1 MTEPQG
7 QPLAEQPGFQALP
20 QRTREWILQSPHAT
34 ADFTAFFEKGGRV
47 EPAAHVDLPYYHATQ
62 PPKIYVSAKTYAD
75 LTGPD
80 AGNRVDTELRLFA
93 NLAHEIGHDKN
104 HTGTEPFRGKTAD
117 EYVEYR
123 SRLEA
128 KTVFNAYPIFD
139 DRQKSDPAFRPKWD
153 AIGYGR
159 GSGLEPAGIYSE
171 WKSGRIDDDAAIARL
186 AAPIP
191 SFPYTRP
198 EPLIDLSG
206 DGVLTQRDAYLRDY
220 AMLMKHPTSERQ
232 TIPAPPG
239 QSQGTVSSP
248 TEPSH
253 RDHAL
258 YTQIAGHVRAQDQ
271 QHGRRWD
278 QTSERLTASLLALS
292 KEAGL
297 TRVDHVVFSARTDR
311 VAAGENVFVV
321 QGRLDDPA
329 HVRAHMKTE
338 EATRTPE
345 SASFAKLEAL
355 NERALGQT
363 PNPAQGQVQD
373 DPVRGP
379 SLGR

>member
-1 MTEPQG
+1 MTEPKG
-7 QPLAEQPGFQALP
+7 SRLAEQPGFQALP
-20 QRTREWILQSPHAT
+20 QRTRDWILQSPHAT
-34 ADFTAFFEKGGRV
+34 ADFAAFFEKGGRV
-47 EPAAHVDLPYYHATQ
+47 EPASHVDLPYYHATE
-62 PPKIYVSAKTYAD
+62 PPKIYISAKTYAD

-80 AGNRVDTELRLFA
+80 APNRIDTELRLFA
-93 NLAHEIGHDKN
+93 TLAHEIGHDKH

-139 DRQKSDPAFRPKWD
+139 DLQKSDPAFRAKWD

-191 SFPYTRP
+191 NFPYTRR
-198 EPLIDLSG
+198 EPLTDLSG

-220 AMLMKHPTSERQ
+220 AMLVRPPVSEQQ
-232 TIPAPPG
+232 TDPASRG
-239 QSQGTVSSP
+239 QPQGAVSRSP
-248 TEPSH
+248 TEPGH
-253 RDHAL
+253 RDHGL
-258 YTQIAGHVRAQDQ
+258 YAQIAGHVRAQDQ
-271 QHGRRWD
+271 QHGRQWD

-297 TRVDHVVFSARTDR
+297 TQVDHVVFSTRTDR

-329 HVRAHMKTE
+329 HLRAHMKTE
-338 EATRTPE
+338 EATRTSE
-345 SASFAKLEAL
+345 SISFAKVEAL
-355 NERALGQT
+355 SERALGQAPMQT
-363 PNPAQGQVQD
+363 QMQD
-373 DPVRGP
+373 ELARGP
-379 SLGR
+379 SIGR